1 MATETWESF
10 LGFLLAI
17 NDALLAPPAVKED
30 VGDQLCERVL
40 GVLYEIWLVACVKSF
55 PSPPLWKTLREM
67 CMNWRHRS
75 GLVDQWNRVNL
86 SLLSR
91 MLPNLLGP
99 KFPQLRIDDIDAAL
113 VPAEMT
119 YETVTQAWY
128 RFLHSIGNP
137 VDLSRP
143 EMISQTQ
150 AFYQYAIVAKN
161 VIDPTHHPC
170 LESLPDIFMKSM
182 ESVSNMVDSFLG
194 IPIRTRPSAQKLS
207 KGDLSLLG
215 KSIFE
220 YEKGMELKHDV
231 TVRYTR
237 SFENL

>member
-1 MATETWESF
+1 
-10 LGFLLAI
+10 
-17 NDALLAPPAVKED
+17 
-30 VGDQLCERVL
+30 
-40 GVLYEIWLVACVKSF
+40 
-55 PSPPLWKTLREM
+55 
-67 CMNWRHRS
+67 MNWRHRS

-119 YETVTQAWY
+119 YETVTQSWY

-215 KSIFE
+215 
-220 YEKGMELKHDV
+220 
-231 TVRYTR
+231 
-237 SFENL
+237 NLYLFSKCQNR